1 MRRSNVIYRTFLW
14 IGSLGIVLAAPHL
27 LPAQAKTVTCSSKEG
42 ERQSCPADT
51 SSGVVLQ
58 HSLGPAECLLG
69 KTWGYDDQN
78 VWVSD
83 GCSGEFELGQTTP
96 TSTVQKAP
104 PPEEPHIQTWGAIEA
119 GKGFLVG
126 RTGIGELSISAYA
139 LTRYLDQ
146 LPDHQTFIDH
156 LGVSHT
162 IDPRDD
168 IYAHRIMLFFKG
180 WIGRPKL
187 IYNIILWTVNTTDQR
202 AIFAVTGYQFSRKF
216 SLYGGLNGLPGTR
229 SLVGSHPYWLG
240 NDRVMADE
248 FFRPFF
254 TNGIWASGEPVPGLW
269 YVGMIGNNL
278 SALGITANQLTRSFA
293 SGGSVWWMPTTKE
306 FGPQGAYG
314 DWEDHEHL
322 ATRFGVSAMRSRENR
337 FSDSV
342 SGDPDNT
349 TIRLADSLN
358 VFSPGSLAPGVT
370 AQEVTY
376 KLLSFDAGLKYH
388 GIFLQ
393 TEVYHRW
400 LTHFIA
406 DGPVPVSTILD
417 KGFYIQAAFYPVT
430 KKLEV
435 YGATS
440 QIFPDKNLGFRN
452 SWEYLAGMNFYLAHS
467 RNYRINAQVI
477 EVNRSPVSST
487 FGYYVG
493 GERGPILSTALSIFF

>member
-1 MRRSNVIYRTFLW
+1 MIYRRILW
-14 IGSLGIVLAAPHL
+14 IRVLLVILFLAPL
-27 LPAQAKTVTCSSKEG
+27 RVVSAQSKTVSCFSKEG

-51 SSGVVLQ
+51 SAGVVLQ
-58 HSLGPAECLLG
+58 RSLGQGECLLG

-83 GCSGEFELGQTTP
+83 GCSGEFLLGQAARSTGAASSTQ
-96 TSTVQKAP
+96 TSGYQRI
-104 PPEEPHIQTWGAIEA
+104 ETWGSIEP

-126 RTGIGELSISAYA
+126 RTAIGELSISAYA
-139 LTRYLDQ
+139 LTRYLNQ
-146 LPDHQTFIDH
+146 LPAHQTFIDH
-156 LGVSHT
+156 LGVEHN
-162 IDPRDD
+162 IDTRDD
-168 IYAHRIMLFFKG
+168 IYSHRIMLFFKG
-180 WIGRPKL
+180 WIGLPKL
-187 IYNIILWTVNTTDQR
+187 IYIITFWTVNTTDQR
-202 AIFAVTGYQFSRKF
+202 AIFAVTGYQFSKKF

-269 YVGMIGNNL
+269 YIGMIGNNL
-278 SALGITANQLTRSFA
+278 SALGITANQLTRGFA
-293 SGGSVWWMPTTKE
+293 GGGSVWWMPTTKE

-314 DWEDHEHL
+314 DWEYHERL
-322 ATRFGVSAMRSRENR
+322 ATRFGVSSIRSRENR
-337 FSDSV
+337 FSDQV

-358 VFSPGSLAPGVT
+358 VFDTGSLAPGVSV
-370 AQEVTY
+370 QEVSY
-376 KLLSFDAGLKYH
+376 KVLSLDAGMKYH

-393 TEVYHRW
+393 TEIYNRW
-400 LTHFIA
+400 LDHFIA
-406 DGPVPVSTILD
+406 DGPVPVSSIHD
-417 KGFYIQAAFYPVT
+417 KGFYIQAAFYPV
-430 KKLEV
+430 KKRLEL

-440 QIFPDKNLGFRN
+440 QIYGDRSAGFRN
-452 SWEYLAGMNFYLAHS
+452 SYEYLTGMNVYLAHS

-477 EVNRSPVSST
+477 EVNRSPVSSV

>member
-1 MRRSNVIYRTFLW
+1 MIRRTVLQIAILSVIFASVE
-14 IGSLGIVLAAPHL
+14 GL
-27 LPAQAKTVTCSSKEG
+27 LQAQTNTITCSSKDG
-42 ERQSCPADT
+42 ERQNCPADT
-51 SSGVVLQ
+51 SAGVALQ
-58 HSLGPAECLLG
+58 RPLGPSECLLG
-69 KTWGYDDQN
+69 KTWGYTDDS

-83 GCSGEFELGQTTP
+83 GCSGEFLLGQR
-96 TSTVQKAP
+96 SAAAGAAAALAAP
-104 PPEEPHIQTWGAIEA
+104 DGNHIEEWGAVVP

-126 RTGIGELSISAYA
+126 KTSVGELSISAYA
-139 LTRYLDQ
+139 LTRYLNQ
-146 LPDHQTFIDH
+146 LPAHQTFIDH
-156 LGVSHT
+156 LGVEHDIHT
-162 IDPRDD
+162 RDD
-168 IYAHRIMLFFKG
+168 IYSHRIMVFFKG

-187 IYNIILWTVNTTDQR
+187 VYTIILWTVNTTDQKNV
-202 AIFAVTGYQFSRKF
+202 FAVTGYQFSKKF

-229 SLVGSHPYWLG
+229 SLVGSHPYWLA

-254 TNGIWASGEPVPGLW
+254 TNGVWASGELVPGLW

-278 SALGITANQLTRSFA
+278 SALGITANQLTRAFA
-293 SGGSVWWMPTTKE
+293 SGGTIWWMPTTKE

-314 DWEDHEHL
+314 DWEYHDKL
-322 ATRFGVSAMRSRENR
+322 ATRFGVSTIRSRENR
-337 FSDSV
+337 FSDNV
-342 SGDPDNT
+342 SNAPDNT

-358 VFSPGSLAPGVT
+358 IFDPGSLAPGVT
-370 AQEVTY
+370 VQEVAY
-376 KLLSFDAGLKYH
+376 RLLSLDAGMKYH

-400 LTHFIA
+400 LDHFNA
-406 DGPVPVSTILD
+406 DGPLPVSSILD
-417 KGFYIQAAFYPVT
+417 KGFYIQAAFYPVRQ
-430 KKLEV
+430 KVEV

-440 QIFPDKNLGFRN
+440 QIFGDKSAGFRN
-452 SWEYLAGMNFYLAHS
+452 SYEYLAGANFYIAHS